1 MKRVFAFFSCFTIS
15 VLAFGCAKIQSDTNH
30 SNYFDIS
37 DSSYCLPQN
46 ETDNNDNISS
56 GKNELDLSSSSY
68 VSESSSL
75 NEKSVWQELFIKNK
89 NYSHIFIDDIHDY
102 SKPIIP
108 CESLYDLEIAKRL
121 GFEISEG
128 IIQPTA
134 TYGKYVVMHGISGKI
149 GGQLVNLDGTS
160 AADIVIAETTFDDLR
175 NNYKYKSI
183 YEKYQTPIVSLEEWL
198 ERCKILGLM
207 PLVSYADDISL
218 GIVKD
223 YFADSFILYG
233 GSRDKHVGMIMEY
246 SKNLSKEQMIY
257 LCEKYG
263 TPFMINVSD
272 ISNFKTD
279 SDLIE
284 AIQEIHKRDCLFGI
298 CGCYMT
304 GADAIRAWR
313 CGADFSASSSEVNPF
328 DNGDIFD
335 SDTLLST
342 NDFITDGLLTNGSF
356 SLLTGQSISVSPS
369 QMLPFLHASQL
380 EVLFDGT
387 ISISMVGAISVD
399 SVSSN
404 GKEIIRWSGFA
415 INKSPMFKITALSNT
430 RVKTIKYQAKTM

>member
-1 MKRVFAFFSCFTIS
+1 MRRALVIISCFTIS
-15 VLAFGCAKIQSDTNH
+15 FLAFGCAKQQN
-30 SNYFDIS
+30 
-37 DSSYCLPQN
+37 DSSYSYC
-46 ETDNNDNISS
+46 S
-56 GKNELDLSSSSY
+56 GVSHASNVDSELSLNSSSS
-68 VSESSSL
+68 SCESTLSH
-75 NEKSVWQELFIKNK
+75 EKSIWQELFSKNK

-102 SKPIIP
+102 SEPIIP

-134 TYGKYVVMHGISGKI
+134 TYGKYVVMHGVSGKI

-160 AADIVIAETTFDDLR
+160 AADVVIADTTFDDLR

-218 GIVKD
+218 SIVKD
-223 YFADSFILYG
+223 YFADSFILYSG
-233 GSRDKHVGMIMEY
+233 PRDKHVGMIMEY
-246 SKNLSKEQMIY
+246 GKNFSKEQMVY

-263 TPFMINVSD
+263 SPFMINVSD

-279 SDLIE
+279 NDLIE
-284 AIQEIHKRDCLFGI
+284 AIQEVHRRNCLFGV

-304 GADAIRAWR
+304 GADAMRAWR

-328 DNGDIFD
+328 DGGDIFD
-335 SDTLLST
+335 TDSLLSPDAFT
-342 NDFITDGLLTNGSF
+342 TDGLLVDGAF
-356 SLLTGQSISVSPS
+356 SLLAGQSISILPS
-369 QMLPFLHASQL
+369 QAMPFLHASQL
-380 EVLFDGT
+380 EIMFDGT
-387 ISISMVGAISVD
+387 VSISMVGAKTID
-399 SVSSN
+399 SVSSD
-404 GKEIIRWSGFA
+404 GEELIRWSGFA
-415 INKSPMFKITALSNT
+415 INKSPMFNITALSNT
-430 RVKTIKYQAKTM
+430 KIKAIKYQAKTM